1 MQKLLVIDYWSQ
13 YTHLITSR
21 FRHLGIYTEIVPAL
35 DDLSEKDLEKLR
47 SEIDSGILKWIILS
61 WGPNSVYDEDTLT
74 LPKEFF
80 ELEVPI
86 LAICYGH
93 QLTHFVNGGKIEW
106 WDTEEY
112 GEATLKINKNSKLFE
127 GFENDEIVVW
137 MSHWDSVV
145 KMAEWFQVI
154 WTTDDC
160 EFGATELC
168 RDVSLKHLKNNELNN
183 NFDKKDV
190 SEKHL
195 YNKNIFTLQFHP
207 EVSHTQNWIKILENF
222 AKICEIKK
230 EWSMEKFLEFEL
242 EELKSQIWNKN
253 VFLFISGW
261 VDSTVA
267 YFLINKA
274 IGADRIYPVFVDTG
288 FMRKDEA
295 KKVEKLLSWAGVKNL
310 QIIDAKDEFLKDLE
324 GIVEPETK
332 RKIIWN
338 KFIEIQARITKELWL
353 DTKNW
358 LLAQWTI
365 YPDTIESGWTK
376 NAQTIKTHH
385 NRVPEIQKMIDA
397 GLIVEPLDKLYK
409 DEVRAIW
416 RLLWIWD
423 ELIDRHPFPWPGL
436 SLRILCN
443 EQDSAEENYNY
454 EEDEIN
460 KFLFEK
466 NHWDLSWQIL
476 EVKSVWVQWDNR
488 SYKHP
493 LVLNPLW
500 YFMDIWFDD
509 INDEKSFWELFWYYS
524 TIITNNFSSVNRVLL
539 NLWWKITWDIHL
551 KKFPVQKLSLQKWY
565 LTDDRIKLLQE
576 IDDVV
581 EKFLIEKNYRN
592 KIWQF
597 PVVLIP
603 VWSDWKE
610 SIVLRPIDSIE
621 AMTATFSKIDLADLK
636 SLVEKILENTKI
648 ETVFYDL
655 TWKPPGTIEWE

>member
-21 FRHLGIYTEIVPAL
+21 FRHIGIYTEIVPAL
-35 DDLSEKDLEKLR
+35 DDLSEKDLDKLR
-47 SEIDSGILKWIILS
+47 SEINSGILKWIILS

-74 LPKEFF
+74 LPKDFF

-93 QLTHFVNGGKIEW
+93 QLTHFVNGGKIKW

-145 KMAEWFQVI
+145 KMAEWFNII
-154 WTTDDC
+154 WATDDC
-160 EFGATELC
+160 EFGATEYKPHPNPPLTGEGIK
-168 RDVSLKHLKNNELNN
+168 S
-183 NFDKKDV
+183 
-190 SEKHL
+190 
-195 YNKNIFTLQFHP
+195 NIFTLQFHP

-242 EELKSQIWNKN
+242 VEELKSQIWNKN

-288 FMRKDEA
+288 FMRKNEA

-443 EQDSAEENYNY
+443 NQEKAEENYNY
-454 EEDEIN
+454 EEEEIN
-460 KFLFEK
+460 NYLWNRKLKHSVEK
-466 NHWDLSWQIL
+466 KIKTKIL

-493 LVLNPLW
+493 LVISIPQPLLTW
-500 YFMDIWFDD
+500 EETEW
-509 INDEKSFWELFWYYS
+509 FWEELNEVS
-524 TIITNNFSSVNRVLL
+524 TSITNNFSSVNRVLL
-539 NLWWKITWDIHL
+539 NLWWKNVETIHE
-551 KKFPVQKLSLQKWY
+551 LSLQKWY

-603 VWSDWKE
+603 VW
-610 SIVLRPIDSIE
+610 
-621 AMTATFSKIDLADLK
+621 
-636 SLVEKILENTKI
+636 
-648 ETVFYDL
+648 
-655 TWKPPGTIEWE
+655 

>member
-1 MQKLLVIDYWSQ
+1 MKITFLFNKIIYIKMQKLLVIDYWSQ

-35 DDLSEKDLEKLR
+35 DDLNEKDLEELR
-47 SEIDSGILKWIILS
+47 IEINSGILKWIILS

-93 QLTHFVNGGKIEW
+93 QLTHFVNGGTIEW

-112 GEATLKINKNSKLFE
+112 WEATLKINKNSKLFE
-127 GFENDEIVVW
+127 GFENDEIIVW

-154 WTTDDC
+154 WTTVDC
-160 EFGATELC
+160 EFGATEYIPHPNPL
-168 RDVSLKHLKNNELNN
+168 LKGEGIK
-183 NFDKKDV
+183 
-190 SEKHL
+190 S
-195 YNKNIFTLQFHP
+195 NIFTLQFHP

-242 EELKSQIWNKN
+242 KELKSQIWNKN

-274 IGADRIYPVFVDTG
+274 IWADRIYPVFVDTG

-295 KKVEKLLSWAGVKNL
+295 SKVEKLLSTAWVKNL
-310 QIIDAKDEFLKDLE
+310 QIIDAKDEFLSDLE
-324 GIVEPETK
+324 WIVEPETK

-338 KFIEIQARITKELWL
+338 KFISIQARITKELWL

-397 GLIVEPLDKLYK
+397 WLVVEPLEKLYK

-443 EQDSAEENYNY
+443 DLPHPNPLLIEERGQEVEKNYNY
-454 EEDEIN
+454 EEEEIN
-460 KFLFEK
+460 KFLFKK

-476 EVKSVWVQWDNR
+476 EIKSVWVQWDNR

-493 LVLNPLW
+493 LSISIPHPNPLLKW
-500 YFMDIWFDD
+500 EGTEW
-509 INDEKSFWELFWYYS
+509 FWEE
-524 TIITNNFSSVNRVLL
+524 L
-539 NLWWKITWDIHL
+539 N
-551 KKFPVQKLSLQKWY
+551 
-565 LTDDRIKLLQE
+565 E
-576 IDDVV
+576 
-581 EKFLIEKNYRN
+581 
-592 KIWQF
+592 
-597 PVVLIP
+597 
-603 VWSDWKE
+603 
-610 SIVLRPIDSIE
+610 
-621 AMTATFSKIDLADLK
+621 
-636 SLVEKILENTKI
+636 
-648 ETVFYDL
+648 
-655 TWKPPGTIEWE
+655 

>member
-21 FRHLGIYTEIVPAL
+21 FRHLGVYTEIVPAL
-35 DDLSEKDLEKLR
+35 DDLGEKDLEKLR
-47 SEIDSGILKWIILS
+47 SEISSGILKWIILS
-61 WGPNSVYDEDTLT
+61 WGPNSVYAEDTLT

-80 ELEVPI
+80 EIGVPI
-86 LAICYGH
+86 LSICYGH
-93 QLTHFVNGGKIEW
+93 QLTHHVNGWEIKW

-112 GEATLKINKNSKLFE
+112 GEANLKINKNSKLFE
-127 GFENDEIVVW
+127 GFNSDEIVVW
-137 MSHWDSVV
+137 MSHWDSVI
-145 KMAEWFQVI
+145 KMAENFVVI
-154 WTTDDC
+154 WATDDC
-160 EFGATELC
+160 EFGAT
-168 RDVSLKHLKNNELNN
+168 SNEN
-183 NFDKKDV
+183 KDI
-190 SEKHL
+190 
-195 YNKNIFTLQFHP
+195 YTLQFHP

-222 AKICEIKK
+222 ANICKISKD
-230 EWSMEKFLEFEL
+230 WSMEKFLELEL
-242 EELKSQIWNKN
+242 EELKNQIWNKN

-274 IGADRIYPVFVDTG
+274 IWADRIYPVFVDTG

-295 KKVEKLLSWAGVKNL
+295 KKVEKLLSLAGVKNL
-310 QIIDAKDEFLKDLE
+310 QIIKAKDEFLKDLE
-324 GIVEPETK
+324 WIVEPETK

-365 YPDTIESGWTK
+365 YPDTIESGGTK

-397 GLIVEPLDKLYK
+397 GLIVEPLEKLYK

-416 RLLWIWD
+416 RLLWIWSD
-423 ELIDRHPFPWPGL
+423 LIDRHPFPGPGL

-443 EQDSAEENYNY
+443 EEEKAENNFNY
-454 EEDEIN
+454 EEEEIDKIFN
-460 KFLFEK
+460 KDWTRDISVK
-466 NHWDLSWQIL
+466 IL

-493 LVLNPLW
+493 IVLTSVH
-500 YFMDIWFDD
+500 WFKN
-509 INDEKSFWELFWYYS
+509 INYEDAFWDNCNNHS
-524 TIITNNFSSVNRVLL
+524 TYLTNNFSSINRVLL
-539 NLWWKITWDIHL
+539 NLNSIILDNDTKPEKIDDSVF
-551 KKFPVQKLSLQKWY
+551 KLQKWY
-565 LTDDRIKLLQE
+565 LTDDRISLLQE
-576 IDDVV
+576 IDDIV

-603 VWSDWKE
+603 VWTEWKE

-621 AMTATFSKIDLADLK
+621 AMTATFSRIDLADLK
-636 SLVEKILENTKI
+636 ELVTEILKNPKI

-655 TWKPPGTIEWE
+655 TGKPPGTIEWE

>member
-13 YTHLITSR
+13 YTHMITSK
-21 FRHLGIYTEIVPAL
+21 FRHLGIYTEIIPAL
-35 DDLSEKDLEKLR
+35 DDLNEKDLEKLR
-47 SEIDSGILKWIILS
+47 KEINSWNLKWIILS
-61 WGPNSVYDEDTLT
+61 WGPNSVYDENTLT

-80 ELEVPI
+80 ELEAPI

-93 QLTHFVNGGKIEW
+93 QLTHFVNWWEIKW

-112 GEATLKINKNSKLFE
+112 WEAKLKIDRNSRLFKD
-127 GFENDEIVVW
+127 FEKDEIVVW

-145 KMAEWFQVI
+145 KMADWFKVI

-160 EFGATELC
+160 EFGATELIPHPNP
-168 RDVSLKHLKNNELNN
+168 LLTGEGI
-183 NFDKKDV
+183 KK
-190 SEKHL
+190 S
-195 YNKNIFTLQFHP
+195 IFTLQFHP
-207 EVSHTQNWIKILENF
+207 EVSHTENWIKILENF
-222 AKICEIKK
+222 AEICEIKR

-242 EELKSQIWNKN
+242 EELKKQIGDKN

-274 IGADRIYPVFVDTG
+274 IEADRIYPVFVDTG

-295 KKVEKLLSWAGVKNL
+295 KKVKSLLETAGVKNL
-310 QIIDAKDEFLKDLE
+310 QIIDAKKEFLADLE
-324 GIVEPETK
+324 WIVEPETK
-332 RKIIWN
+332 RKIIGN
-338 KFIEIQARITKELWL
+338 KFIEIQARISKELNL
-353 DTKNW
+353 NPKNW

-397 GLIVEPLDKLYK
+397 GMIVEPLKMLYK
-409 DEVRAIW
+409 DEVRAIG
-416 RLLWIWD
+416 RLMWIWSD
-423 ELIDRHPFPWPGL
+423 LIDRHPFPGPWL

-443 EQDSAEENYNY
+443 DKDKAEENFNY
-454 EEDEIN
+454 EEEKIN
-460 KFLFEK
+460 KFLWNKFE
-466 NHWDLSWQIL
+466 WEIL

-493 LVLNPLW
+493 LSLSLPHPNPLLTW
-500 YFMDIWFDD
+500 EGIKW
-509 INDEKSFWELFWYYS
+509 FWEELAEVS
-524 TIITNNFSSVNRVLL
+524 TNITNNFSSINRVLL
-539 NLWWKITWDIHL
+539 NLTPSPIRRRLGWGIKWGL
-551 KKFPVQKLSLQKWY
+551 VKWY
-565 LTDDRIKLLQE
+565 LTEDRISLLQE
-576 IDDVV
+576 IDDIV

-603 VWSDWKE
+603 VWSEWKE
-610 SIVLRPIDSIE
+610 SIVLRPIDTID
-621 AMTATFSKIDLADLK
+621 AMTATFSKIKISDLK
-636 SLVEKILENTKI
+636 ELVENILENPKI

-655 TWKPPGTIEWE
+655 TGKPPGTIEWE

>member
-21 FRHLGIYTEIVPAL
+21 FRHLGIYTEIVPATHDL
-35 DDLSEKDLEKLR
+35 DENDLNKLKN
-47 SEIDSGILKWIILS
+47 EINSWELKWIILS
-61 WGPNSVYDEDTLT
+61 GGPNSVYAEDTLT
-74 LPKEFF
+74 LPKSFF

-93 QLTHFVNGGKIEW
+93 QLTHFVNWGEIKWG
-106 WDTEEY
+106 DTEEY
-112 GEATLKINKNSKLFE
+112 GEAKLKIDRKSKLFE
-127 GFENDEIVVW
+127 GFENDEIIVW

-145 KMAEWFQVI
+145 KMAEWFKVI

-160 EFGATELC
+160 EFGATEFSTLTKGEMPE
-168 RDVSLKHLKNNELNN
+168 RQRGLL
-183 NFDKKDV
+183 
-190 SEKHL
+190 
-195 YNKNIFTLQFHP
+195 NKNIYTLQFHP

-222 AKICEIKK
+222 AKICEIEK

-242 EELKSQIWNKN
+242 EELKKQIWDKN

-274 IGADRIYPVFVDTG
+274 IWPDRIYPVFVDTG

-295 KKVEKLLSWAGVKNL
+295 KKVKQLLSTAWVKNL

-324 GIVEPETK
+324 WIVDPETK

-338 KFIEIQARITKELWL
+338 KFIEIQARISKDLWL
-353 DTKNW
+353 NPDNW

-365 YPDTIESGWTK
+365 YPDTIESGGTK

-397 GLIVEPLDKLYK
+397 GMVVEPLAKLYK
-409 DEVRAIW
+409 DEVRSIW
-416 RLLWIWD
+416 RLLWIWSD
-423 ELIDRHPFPWPGL
+423 LIDRHPFPGPGL

-443 EQDSAEENYNY
+443 NQEKAEENYNY
-454 EEDEIN
+454 EEEEIN
-460 KFLFEK
+460 NFIWSDFVAK
-466 NHWDLSWQIL
+466 IL
-476 EVKSVWVQWDNR
+476 EVKSVWVQGDNR

-493 LVLNPLW
+493 LSINLEDWKEIEWEELN
-500 YFMDIWFDD
+500 
-509 INDEKSFWELFWYYS
+509 EVS
-524 TIITNNFSSVNRVLL
+524 TSITNNFNSVNRVLL
-539 NLWWKITWDIHL
+539 NLWENKSN
-551 KKFPVQKLSLQKWY
+551 LSLQKWY
-565 LTDDRIKLLQE
+565 LTEDRIELLQE
-576 IDDVV
+576 IDDIV

-603 VWSDWKE
+603 IWSEWKE

-621 AMTATFSKIDLADLK
+621 AMTATFSRIDLNDLK
-636 SLVEKILENTKI
+636 QLVNKILENPKI

-655 TWKPPGTIEWE
+655 TGKPPGTIEWE

>member
-21 FRHLGIYTEIVPAL
+21 FRHLGVYTEIVPAL
-35 DDLSEKDLEKLR
+35 DGLWEKDLENLR
-47 SEIDSGILKWIILS
+47 SEISSWVLKWIILS

-80 ELEVPI
+80 EMEVPI
-86 LAICYGH
+86 LSICYGH
-93 QLTHFVNGGKIEW
+93 QLTHYVNGGEIKW

-112 GEATLKINKNSKLFE
+112 GEANLKINRSSKLFE
-127 GFENDEIVVW
+127 GFESDEIVVW

-145 KMAEWFQVI
+145 KMADWFKVI
-154 WTTDDC
+154 WATDDC

-168 RDVSLKHLKNNELNN
+168 RDVPLEHLNN
-183 NFDKKDV
+183 KKDV
-190 SEKHL
+190 SPIHL
-195 YNKNIFTLQFHP
+195 YNKNIYTLQFHP

-222 AKICEIKK
+222 ANICKISKD
-230 EWSMEKFLEFEL
+230 WSMEKFLEIEL
-242 EELKSQIWNKN
+242 EELKKQIWEKN

-274 IGADRIYPVFVDTG
+274 IWADRIYPVFVDTG

-295 KKVEKLLSWAGVKNL
+295 SKVEKLLSWAWVKNL
-310 QIIDAKDEFLKDLE
+310 QIIDAKQEFLKDLE
-324 GIVEPETK
+324 WIVEPETK

-397 GLIVEPLDKLYK
+397 GLIVEPLEKLYK

-416 RLLWIWD
+416 RLLWIWSD
-423 ELIDRHPFPWPGL
+423 LIDRHPFPGPGL

-443 EQDSAEENYNY
+443 EEEKAEDNFNY
-454 EEDEIN
+454 EEEEIN
-460 KFLFEK
+460 WFLWFEFVWK
-466 NHWDLSWQIL
+466 IL
-476 EVKSVWVQWDNR
+476 EVKSVWVQGDNR

-493 LVLNPLW
+493 LSITLEEWKEIDWEELN
-500 YFMDIWFDD
+500 
-509 INDEKSFWELFWYYS
+509 EVS
-524 TIITNNFSSVNRVLL
+524 TSITNNFNSVNRVLL
-539 NLWWKITWDIHL
+539 NLW
-551 KKFPVQKLSLQKWY
+551 KKSKLNLVKWY
-565 LTDDRIKLLQE
+565 LIDDRIKLLQE
-576 IDDVV
+576 IDDIV
-581 EKFLIEKNYRN
+581 EKFLIEKDYRN

-603 VWSDWKE
+603 VWNEWKE
-610 SIVLRPIDSIE
+610 SIVLRPIDTID

-636 SLVEKILENTKI
+636 ELVTEILKNSKI
-648 ETVFYDL
+648 ETIFYDL
-655 TWKPPGTIEWE
+655 TGKPPGTIEWE

>member
-35 DDLSEKDLEKLR
+35 DDLSEKDLDKLR
-47 SEIDSGILKWIILS
+47 SEINSGILKWIILS

-74 LPKEFF
+74 LPKDFF

-106 WDTEEY
+106 WDVQEY

-160 EFGATELC
+160 EFGATEYVPHPNPPLTGEGIK
-168 RDVSLKHLKNNELNN
+168 S
-183 NFDKKDV
+183 
-190 SEKHL
+190 
-195 YNKNIFTLQFHP
+195 NIFTLQFHP

-242 EELKSQIWNKN
+242 KELKSQIWNKN

-274 IGADRIYPVFVDTG
+274 IWAERIYPVFVDTG
-288 FMRKDEA
+288 FMRKNEA
-295 KKVEKLLSWAGVKNL
+295 KKVKKLLSWAGVKNL

-397 GLIVEPLDKLYK
+397 WLIVEPLDKLYK

-443 EQDSAEENYNY
+443 NQEKAEENYNY
-454 EEDEIN
+454 EEEEIN
-460 KFLFEK
+460 NYLWNRKLKHSVEK
-466 NHWDLSWQIL
+466 KIKTKIL

-493 LVLNPLW
+493 LSIKLEEWKNIDWEELN
-500 YFMDIWFDD
+500 
-509 INDEKSFWELFWYYS
+509 EVS
-524 TIITNNFSSVNRVLL
+524 TSITNNFSSVNRVLL
-539 NLWWKITWDIHL
+539 D
-551 KKFPVQKLSLQKWY
+551 LSFLSPFGGKYPEGDRGLVKWY

-576 IDDVV
+576 IDDIV

-636 SLVEKILENTKI
+636 ELVEKILENPKI
-648 ETVFYDL
+648 ENVFYDL
-655 TWKPPGTIEWE
+655 TGKPPWTIEWE

>member
-21 FRHLGIYTEIVPAL
+21 FRHLGIYTEIVPATHDL
-35 DDLSEKDLEKLR
+35 DKKDLEKLKN
-47 SEIDSGILKWIILS
+47 EINSWNLKWIILS
-61 WGPNSVYDEDTLT
+61 GGPNSVYGENTLT

-93 QLTHFVNGGKIEW
+93 QLTHFVNWGEIKW

-112 GEATLKINKNSKLFE
+112 WEAKLKIDRNSRLFKD
-127 GFENDEIVVW
+127 FEKDEIIVW

-145 KMAEWFQVI
+145 RMADWFKVI
-154 WTTDDC
+154 WSTDDC
-160 EFGATELC
+160 EFGATEFIPHPNHL
-168 RDVSLKHLKNNELNN
+168 LKGEGIK
-183 NFDKKDV
+183 
-190 SEKHL
+190 
-195 YNKNIFTLQFHP
+195 KNIFTLQFHP
-207 EVSHTQNWIKILENF
+207 EVSHTENWIKILENF
-222 AKICEIKK
+222 AEICEIKR

-242 EELKSQIWNKN
+242 EELKKQIGEKN

-274 IGADRIYPVFVDTG
+274 IWPDRIYPVFVDTG

-295 KKVEKLLSWAGVKNL
+295 KKVKSLLETQGVKNL
-310 QIIDAKDEFLKDLE
+310 QIIDAKKEFLADLE
-324 GIVEPETK
+324 WVVEPETK
-332 RKIIWN
+332 RKIIGN
-338 KFIEIQARITKELWL
+338 KFIEIQARISKELNL
-353 DTKNW
+353 NPKDW

-397 GLIVEPLDKLYK
+397 GMVVEPLKMLYK

-416 RLLWIWD
+416 RLMWIWSD
-423 ELIDRHPFPWPGL
+423 LIDRHPFPGPGL

-443 EQDSAEENYNY
+443 DLPQPNTLLTWDGIEKDFNY
-454 EEDEIN
+454 EEEEIK
-460 KFLFEK
+460 KFLWDEFEVK
-466 NHWDLSWQIL
+466 IL
-476 EVKSVWVQWDNR
+476 EVKSVWVQGDNR

-493 LVLNPLW
+493 LSISLEEGKEI
-500 YFMDIWFDD
+500 D
-509 INDEKSFWELFWYYS
+509 WEELAEIS
-524 TIITNNFSSVNRVLL
+524 TSITNNFNSVNRVLL
-539 NLWWKITWDIHL
+539 NLWLDNKKL
-551 KKFPVQKLSLQKWY
+551 KLKKWY
-565 LTDDRIKLLQE
+565 LTEDRISLLQE
-576 IDDVV
+576 IDDIV
-581 EKFLIEKNYRN
+581 EKFLIEKDYRN

-603 VWSDWKE
+603 IWSEGKE

-621 AMTATFSKIDLADLK
+621 AMTATFSRIKLQDLK
-636 SLVEKILENTKI
+636 QLVEKILQNPKI

-655 TWKPPGTIEWE
+655 TGKPPGTIEWE

>member
-21 FRHLGIYTEIVPAL
+21 FRHLGIYTEIIPAL
-35 DDLSEKDLEKLR
+35 DDLNESDLEKLKV
-47 SEIDSGILKWIILS
+47 EISSWILKWIILS

-93 QLTHFVNGGKIEW
+93 QLTHFVNWGEIKW

-127 GFENDEIVVW
+127 GFESEEIVVW

-145 KMAEWFQVI
+145 KMAENFAVI
-154 WTTDDC
+154 WATDDC
-160 EFGATELC
+160 AFGATEC
-168 RDVSLKHLKNNELNN
+168 VIENNI
-183 NFDKKDV
+183 
-190 SEKHL
+190 
-195 YNKNIFTLQFHP
+195 YTLQFHP

-242 EELKSQIWNKN
+242 EELKKQIWNKN

-295 KKVEKLLSWAGVKNL
+295 KKVEKLLNWAGVKNL

-324 GIVEPETK
+324 GISEPETK
-332 RKIIWN
+332 RKIIWD
-338 KFIEIQARITKELWL
+338 KFIEIQARISKELWL
-353 DTKNW
+353 NPEKW
-358 LLAQWTI
+358 LLAQGTI

-385 NRVPEIQKMIDA
+385 NRVLEIQKMIDA
-397 GLIVEPLDKLYK
+397 GMIVEPLNMLYK

-416 RLLWIWD
+416 RLMWIGD

-443 EQDSAEENYNY
+443 EEEKAEQNYDY
-454 EEDEIN
+454 EEKEIN
-460 KFLFEK
+460 WFLWFEFEWK
-466 NHWDLSWQIL
+466 VL

-493 LVLNPLW
+493 VSITLEEW
-500 YFMDIWFDD
+500 KEID
-509 INDEKSFWELFWYYS
+509 WEELSEVS
-524 TIITNNFSSVNRVLL
+524 TSITNNFSSVNRVLL
-539 NLWWKITWDIHL
+539 NLNFCATSLL
-551 KKFPVQKLSLQKWY
+551 KGE
-565 LTDDRIKLLQE
+565 R
-576 IDDVV
+576 
-581 EKFLIEKNYRN
+581 
-592 KIWQF
+592 
-597 PVVLIP
+597 
-603 VWSDWKE
+603 
-610 SIVLRPIDSIE
+610 
-621 AMTATFSKIDLADLK
+621 
-636 SLVEKILENTKI
+636 
-648 ETVFYDL
+648 
-655 TWKPPGTIEWE
+655 